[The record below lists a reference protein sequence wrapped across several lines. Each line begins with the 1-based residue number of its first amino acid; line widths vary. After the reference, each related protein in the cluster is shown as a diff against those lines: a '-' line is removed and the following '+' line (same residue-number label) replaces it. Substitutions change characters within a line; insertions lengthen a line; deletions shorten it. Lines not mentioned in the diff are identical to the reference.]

1 MDVICPNSGYR
12 IPITPS
18 FGSVA
23 ASFIIRDSTA
33 SAPLSTLAQ
42 FKTDLATESNIR
54 VSRSSILSWMSADVY
69 STPYI
74 NTISTSSNISLETN
88 LMLLTPQIRSVVAE
102 FDTRKSANTPFTLG
116 DGVVMGNRI

>member
-1 MDVICPNSGYR
+1 M
-12 IPITPS
+12 TPS
-18 FGSVA
+18 FALAA
-23 ASFIIRDSTA
+23 ASSIIRDSTA

-54 VSRSSILSWMSADVY
+54 VSRSSILSWMSADAY

-74 NTISTSSNISLETN
+74 NTISTSSSISLETN